1 MKQRLFRRAAPL
13 RALFLGFLCALALN
27 ATLTAPVSAADLGVY
42 VTPKFVYGYTVM
54 DKLKG
59 NVDVVDHYSL
69 SHKKEKTDDAWGGA
83 LAVGYNFDK
92 RFQVPLRAELEYSLF
107 SRVDGTV
114 SWTNMDPIGDDYN
127 RIQQKLDIQ
136 TLFLNAYFDIKT
148 GTPVTPY
155 IGAGIG
161 TAFIDARTSGHNR
174 FSDGGPEDL
183 IVSGSR
189 NARSNTNLAW
199 NLGAGASWDM
209 TECLTLDLG
218 YRFASLG
225 EAKGKTF
232 SGDDAFGNTVNLS
245 GKTENLYMHQVMLGL
260 RFNF

>member
-1 MKQRLFRRAAPL
+1 MKQRLFRWVASL
-13 RALFLGFLCALALN
+13 RILFLGSLCALTLNIALPV
-27 ATLTAPVSAADLGVY
+27 PVSAADLGVY
-42 VTPKFVYGYTVM
+42 VTPKFVYGYTFM

-59 NVDVVDHYSL
+59 TVEVVNNYSL
-69 SHKKEKTDDAWGGA
+69 VYKREKTDDAWGGA

-114 SWTNMDPIGDDYN
+114 SWTDIDPVGNDYT

-161 TAFIDARTSGHNR
+161 TAFIDARTSGYNS
-174 FSDGGPEDL
+174 FGNGGPGDL
-183 IVSGSR
+183 ITSGSR
-189 NARSNTNLAW
+189 GARSNTNLAW
-199 NLGAGASWDM
+199 NVGAGAGWDI

-232 SGDDAFGNTVNLS
+232 FGEDSAGNPVNLS
-245 GKTENLYMHQVMLGL
+245 GKTDNLYMHQVMLGL